1 MEVEMEEEEKVEKV
15 EEVEVEEGVEEEE
28 KMEGGVEEEE
38 EEENVDVEEE
48 KVEVEEQVEEGVEE
62 TFFFSFRPSPPSAR
76 WWQAT
81 KGCRRCG
88 AMLRLHA
95 GSLPRC

>member
-1 MEVEMEEEEKVEKV
+1 MEVEMVEEEEVEEKVE
-15 EEVEVEEGVEEEE
+15 EEV
-28 KMEGGVEEEE
+28 EE

-48 KVEVEEQVEEGVEE
+48 KVEVKEEEAVEEGVEE
-62 TFFFSFRPSPPSAR
+62 EVVEEEEEEAFFFSFRPSPPSVR
-76 WWQAT
+76 WWQAA

-88 AMLRLHA
+88 AMPRSHA